1 MNKKVLI
8 IKGSPRAEGNTATM
22 ADIFAKGAIENHNT
36 VTEIVLKDKTIID
49 CCGCA
54 ICQQNGGKCVQDDDM
69 NEIYDEMYKADVIV
83 LACPVYFYTWPSL
96 MKRMIDRTFA
106 IEDYM
111 EKKIFYL
118 LSAAATRKETNV
130 QTMIKCFRQYIS
142 CFGENGSEEGGI
154 VFAYDTRNTED
165 VKTMYD
171 ILNKV
176 YEMGKSV

>member
-111 EKKIFYL
+111 EKK
-118 LSAAATRKETNV
+118 
-130 QTMIKCFRQYIS
+130 
-142 CFGENGSEEGGI
+142 
-154 VFAYDTRNTED
+154 VF
-165 VKTMYD
+165 
-171 ILNKV
+171 
-176 YEMGKSV
+176 

>member
-22 ADIFAKGAIENHNT
+22 ADIFAKGAIENNNT

-54 ICQQNGGKCVQDDDM
+54 ICQQNGGKCVQDDD
-69 NEIYDEMYKADVIV
+69 IV

-111 EKKIFYL
+111 EKKVFYL

-154 VFAYDTRNTED
+154 VFAYDTRKTED

>member
-1 MNKKVLI
+1 MNKNVLI

-22 ADIFAKGAIENHNT
+22 ADIFAKGAIENHNA

-49 CCGCA
+49 CSGCA
-54 ICQQNGGKCVQDDDM
+54 ICQQNGEKCVQDDDM

-111 EKKIFYL
+111 EKKFFIY
-118 LSAAATRKETNV
+118 
-130 QTMIKCFRQYIS
+130 
-142 CFGENGSEEGGI
+142 
-154 VFAYDTRNTED
+154 
-165 VKTMYD
+165 
-171 ILNKV
+171 
-176 YEMGKSV
+176 

>member
-69 NEIYDEMYKADVIV
+69 NEIYDEMYKLSQDFILIYKVSIY
-83 LACPVYFYTWPSL
+83 LCQF
-96 MKRMIDRTFA
+96 IDR
-106 IEDYM
+106 I
-111 EKKIFYL
+111 
-118 LSAAATRKETNV
+118 V
-130 QTMIKCFRQYIS
+130 S
-142 CFGENGSEEGGI
+142 CLQN
-154 VFAYDTRNTED
+154 
-165 VKTMYD
+165 
-171 ILNKV
+171 
-176 YEMGKSV
+176 